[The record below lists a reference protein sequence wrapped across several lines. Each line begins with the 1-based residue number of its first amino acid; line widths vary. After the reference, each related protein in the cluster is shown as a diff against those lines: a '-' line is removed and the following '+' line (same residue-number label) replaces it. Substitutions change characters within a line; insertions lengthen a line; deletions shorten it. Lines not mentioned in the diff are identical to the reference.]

1 MDNLTMLQGF
11 EWYLPEDGMHWNR
24 LAQAAPQLQESGIN
38 MIWLPPAYKGA
49 AGRCSVGYD
58 VYDTYDLGEFDQKG
72 SVATKYGTKEEYLAA
87 VHTLQQHGIQVLADV
102 VLNHM
107 MGADATERV
116 AVIEDAANNREQA
129 ISGTADYGVDPI

>member
-49 AGRCSVGYD
+49 AGS
-58 VYDTYDLGEFDQKG
+58 
-72 SVATKYGTKEEYLAA
+72 AA
-87 VHTLQQHGIQVLADV
+87 D
-102 VLNHM
+102 
-107 MGADATERV
+107 
-116 AVIEDAANNREQA
+116 
-129 ISGTADYGVDPI
+129 SP